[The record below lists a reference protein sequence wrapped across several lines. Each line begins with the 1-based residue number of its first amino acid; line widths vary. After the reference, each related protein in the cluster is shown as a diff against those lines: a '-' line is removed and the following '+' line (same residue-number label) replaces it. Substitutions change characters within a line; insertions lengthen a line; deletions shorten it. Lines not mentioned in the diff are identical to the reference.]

1 MNQLDEIQKRR
12 KAVNN
17 ALGILLTA
25 ANMPNEN
32 YLNALD
38 DFVMGKITI
47 EELDQRVHQ
56 LEYIHG

>member
-1 MNQLDEIQKRR
+1 MNQLDKIQKRR

-25 ANMPNEN
+25 ANMANEN

-38 DFVMGKITI
+38 DFVK
-47 EELDQRVHQ
+47 
-56 LEYIHG
+56 

>member
-1 MNQLDEIQKRR
+1 MNQLDKIQKRR

-38 DFVMGKITI
+38 DFVK
-47 EELDQRVHQ
+47 
-56 LEYIHG
+56 